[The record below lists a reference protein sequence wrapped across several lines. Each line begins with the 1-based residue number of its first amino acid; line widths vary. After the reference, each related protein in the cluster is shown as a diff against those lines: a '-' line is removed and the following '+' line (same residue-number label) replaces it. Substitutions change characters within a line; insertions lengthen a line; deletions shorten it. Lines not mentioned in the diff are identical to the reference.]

1 MLSAPAM
8 TARGSAR
15 SSAAAPSLPYQ
26 AAAVVAGVVA
36 MAVASRFS
44 IPLPSKLGVP
54 ITLQTYAL
62 FVLCGVFGGR
72 LALGAV
78 LAWLAIAALGAPV
91 LADGAGGWR
100 AVTGHTMG
108 FLAGMA
114 AAAWV
119 CGRGAERTGG
129 WMALTALFLAGHAIV
144 LAVGWAGLA
153 SFMDPGPA
161 FTVGILPFVPGAVVK
176 SVAAALTVAAVKR

>member
-15 SSAAAPSLPYQ
+15 SSSASPSLPFQ

-36 MAVASRFS
+36 LAVASRFA

-62 FVLCGVFGGR
+62 FVLAGVFGGR

-108 FLAGMA
+108 FLVGMA

-176 SVAAALTVAAVKR
+176 SLAAALTVVAVKR